1 MELCSTKHKT
11 YSPRVRPSLVFGD
24 PLASRLVS
32 HISPKRKVARQP
44 GDRELQENDPRE
56 KRGSHENGKHD

>member
-1 MELCSTKHKT
+1 M
-11 YSPRVRPSLVFGD
+11 FGD